1 MEKQNL
7 VAPYNLFHH
16 ILHFISD
23 ICCLESINLLYVDIV
38 IIYIHNQECT
48 IFLHQQDKEPLPQQI
63 HFKTLNI
70 SLTETYLTN
79 QTQIDLCPH
88 KVESILLALNVA
100 MFSHSAI
107 NSAAHNIYDMERL
120 PIIPVV

>member
-23 ICCLESINLLYVDIV
+23 ICCLESIILLYVDIV
-38 IIYIHNQECT
+38 IIIYIHNQECT
-48 IFLHQQDKEPLPQQI
+48 IFLHQQGKEPLLQQI
-63 HFKTLNI
+63 HIKILNI

-88 KVESILLALNVA
+88 KVEILLLTHNVA
-100 MFSHSAI
+100 MFSNIAI
-107 NSAAHNIYDMERL
+107 NSAAHNIYDLEKL
-120 PIIPVV
+120 AIYQ

>member
-23 ICCLESINLLYVDIV
+23 ICCLESINLLYVDII
-38 IIYIHNQECT
+38 IIYIHIQECT
-48 IFLHQQDKEPLPQQI
+48 IFLHQQGKEPLLQQI
-63 HFKTLNI
+63 HIKTLNI

-79 QTQIDLCPH
+79 QTQIDLCPYN
-88 KVESILLALNVA
+88 VEILLLAHNVA
-100 MFSHSAI
+100 MFPNSAI
-107 NSAAHNIYDMERL
+107 NSATHNIYDMEKL
-120 PIIPVV
+120 AIYQ

>member
-16 ILHFISD
+16 ILHFIRD
-23 ICCLESINLLYVDIV
+23 ICCLESINLLYVDII

-48 IFLHQQDKEPLPQQI
+48 IFLHQQGKGPLLQQI
-63 HFKTLNI
+63 HIKTLNI

-88 KVESILLALNVA
+88 NVEILLLAHDVA
-100 MFSHSAI
+100 MFSNSAI
-107 NSAAHNIYDMERL
+107 NSAAHNIYDREKL
-120 PIIPVV
+120 AINQ